1 MGFVGVQMGRKTSK
15 DEGFSLLTF
24 VLRHMVWLLFLFIGG
39 SIVLTL
45 MWSSSSSSSTTTTS
59 STSSTTPTSTSSAE
73 KVEEAEGGGPGRV
86 WGYIGMVTVCIGVC
100 LFSATKVSKTLSKMD
115 LDAENH
121 MV

>member
-1 MGFVGVQMGRKTSK
+1 
-15 DEGFSLLTF
+15 
-24 VLRHMVWLLFLFIGG
+24 MVWLLFLFIGG

-45 MWSSSSSSSTTTTS
+45 MWSSSSSSTTTS
-59 STSSTTPTSTSSAE
+59 TTSTTTPTSTSTPTSSAE

>member
-1 MGFVGVQMGRKTSK
+1 MGRKTSK

-24 VLRHMVWLLFLFIGG
+24 ILRHMVWLLFLFIGG

-45 MWSSSSSSSTTTTS
+45 MWSSSSSSSTTSSTTTTTTTS
-59 STSSTTPTSTSSAE
+59 SSTTPTSTSSAE
-73 KVEEAEGGGPGRV
+73 KVEEGEGGGPGRV